1 MNEEMNKQQ
10 EAEVKAEAPV
20 ETMEDYAAELEASYK
35 AFDERHFEL
44 PETDDAEAG
53 GRLVAALAAVL
64 CAMAGEQAGRA
75 GTCCRCGSGRRR
87 GLLCYGSG
95 RRAA

>member
-1 MNEEMNKQQ
+1 MDPLISAGARAVPRARAGRPRRAGGGRAGQ
-10 EAEVKAEAPV
+10 
-20 ETMEDYAAELEASYK
+20 
-35 AFDERHFEL
+35 
-44 PETDDAEAG
+44 G

-64 CAMAGEQAGRA
+64 CARAGEQAGRA

>member
-1 MNEEMNKQQ
+1 MKILDETG
-10 EAEVKAEAPV
+10 AVV
-20 ETMEDYAAELEASYK
+20 ENPDPLISAGARAVPR
-35 AFDERHFEL
+35 ARAGR
-44 PETDDAEAG
+44 PRRAGGWWAGQG

-64 CAMAGEQAGRA
+64 CARAGEQAGRA